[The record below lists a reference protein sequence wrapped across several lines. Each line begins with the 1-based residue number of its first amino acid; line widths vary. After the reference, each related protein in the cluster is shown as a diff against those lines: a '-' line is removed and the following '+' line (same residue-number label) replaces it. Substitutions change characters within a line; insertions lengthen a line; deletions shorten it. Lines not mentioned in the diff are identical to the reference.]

1 MRDLIVIAPGSSE
14 DFISLSDSKP
24 SKGKRFKKHILST
37 GVLHYPGVNS
47 RGKLYIDDAFMET
60 VVTNFKNKVCPIVQ
74 VPVVDEKNRH
84 SEDPLRNIGRVV
96 DLSVDEGKLYAT
108 IEAYKHGDDIGKT
121 LIGASAMLSTDYV
134 DTRTS
139 EKSGPTL
146 LHVAVTNRPH
156 VTELEDF
163 EEIIAASSDSSGE
176 AVLLTADNE
185 ENTSMDLD
193 QLIEQLRSDHDI
205 NVPELQERAAVAE
218 DAEQKYVDL
227 SNQVISALDVSNTTV
242 ALSNSDSV
250 VETIVGAI
258 SEIRTENVELSSK
271 IEELSNAASRK
282 DAEARVDSLIEE
294 GRILPASRDAQV
306 ELLLSNAE
314 MFDAILPP
322 SAIINLSGEELGD
335 DPTDPDPAAVAQ
347 AEIDR
352 IAAEQNL

>member
-1 MRDLIVIAPGSSE
+1 
-14 DFISLSDSKP
+14 
-24 SKGKRFKKHILST
+24 
-37 GVLHYPGVNS
+37 
-47 RGKLYIDDAFMET
+47 
-60 VVTNFKNKVCPIVQ
+60 TNFKNKVCPIVQ

-139 EKSGPTL
+139 EKTGPTL

-193 QLIEQLRSDHDI
+193 QLIEQLR
-205 NVPELQERAAVAE
+205 
-218 DAEQKYVDL
+218 
-227 SNQVISALDVSNTTV
+227 
-242 ALSNSDSV
+242 
-250 VETIVGAI
+250 
-258 SEIRTENVELSSK
+258 
-271 IEELSNAASRK
+271 
-282 DAEARVDSLIEE
+282 
-294 GRILPASRDAQV
+294 
-306 ELLLSNAE
+306 
-314 MFDAILPP
+314 
-322 SAIINLSGEELGD
+322 
-335 DPTDPDPAAVAQ
+335 
-347 AEIDR
+347 
-352 IAAEQNL
+352 